1 VDLRK
6 KKFEDVVRTEAP
18 DAMVHM
24 GFIRHFRGE
33 ERRRHDVNVRGTKQL
48 LDHCANYGIQKLVV
62 VSSGYV
68 YGAFPEN
75 PFYMNEDYPLSA
87 SRSYPEIRDLVEVDT
102 LASAFIWKYPQIRTS
117 VLRPVNVLGHFVHS
131 MIGQYL
137 RRERVP
143 TMMGFD
149 PVMQFIHEDDL
160 CEAIAL
166 SLEHDLRG
174 VFNVT
179 GSGQVPLHTA
189 IKETGA
195 RAIPLPE
202 PLFRPIFHRLF
213 RLGFWPIRQARSTI
227 SVPRDSLGKAL
238 QGGDGLSSPLRSRGD
253 LPEHSPLRP
262 GEGRRM
268 GNLQRGLCLVGE
280 RGASSARWS
289 AGAPSPGCQVR
300 RAHSGARCGWRLAV
314 CLLIAFPACRGGQCP
329 PSAPLP
335 ASSKRRPPL
344 QSPDLVLWSRSRATP
359 DLYSRIHPMPI
370 LAALARAGV
379 AAEHVES
386 VVPATAYPVHTT
398 LVTGRPPND
407 HGIPADRMLGDH
419 GVRRERYSHAS
430 YVRGATLW
438 QSAIEARIGVA
449 ALDWPSTLGAAIP
462 LLLPD
467 VLPTRRGERWIDLL
481 AEATT
486 PWLLTL
492 ARSSP
497 EVLAASGAPGAPRDA
512 LLVDLACHVVAAEPP
527 PGLVL
532 LRLSQTE
539 PVLSARG
546 PDSEQARE
554 AFARVDADLGDLLG
568 CLEEAG
574 SLAGAAIAVAGDG
587 AVRPVHTAV
596 RANSVL
602 AEAASHPQAFRR
614 SSWSALVRAQ
624 RRLRVRLARE
634 DRFAMAAKRSR
645 RGEQA
650 AHSDRSAQG

>member
-1 VDLRK
+1 
-6 KKFEDVVRTEAP
+6 
-18 DAMVHM
+18 M
-24 GFIRHFRGE
+24 G
-33 ERRRHDVNVRGTKQL
+33 
-48 LDHCANYGIQKLVV
+48 
-62 VSSGYV
+62 S
-68 YGAFPEN
+68 
-75 PFYMNEDYPLSA
+75 
-87 SRSYPEIRDLVEVDT
+87 
-102 LASAFIWKYPQIRTS
+102 
-117 VLRPVNVLGHFVHS
+117 
-131 MIGQYL
+131 
-137 RRERVP
+137 
-143 TMMGFD
+143 
-149 PVMQFIHEDDL
+149 
-160 CEAIAL
+160 
-166 SLEHDLRG
+166 
-174 VFNVT
+174 
-179 GSGQVPLHTA
+179 
-189 IKETGA
+189 
-195 RAIPLPE
+195 
-202 PLFRPIFHRLF
+202 
-213 RLGFWPIRQARSTI
+213 
-227 SVPRDSLGKAL
+227 
-238 QGGDGLSSPLRSRGD
+238 
-253 LPEHSPLRP
+253 
-262 GEGRRM
+262 
-268 GNLQRGLCLVGE
+268 LQRGLCLVGGSVG
-280 RGASSARWS
+280 RLRPRPGGLRRARRR
-289 AGAPSPGCQVR
+289 PGLQVR
-300 RAHSGARCGWRLAV
+300 RVRLGRPGGCWRLAL
-314 CLLIAFPACRGGQCP
+314 CLLIALTPACRGGP
-329 PSAPLP
+329 VPAPGAPLAGISDAVPP
-335 ASSKRRPPL
+335 ASPGR
-344 QSPDLVLWSRSRATP
+344 PDLVLLVSVSGLTP
-359 DLYSRIHPMPI
+359 DLYLEDPTPMPI

-398 LVTGRPPND
+398 LVTGRTPND

-449 ALDWPSTLGAAIP
+449 ALDWPATLGAAIP

-568 CLEEAG
+568 CLEDAG

-602 AEAASHPQAFRR
+602 AEAGLLTLGPSGAVE
-614 SSWSALVRAQ
+614 SWSALVRSNGGSAF
-624 RRLRVRLARE
+624 VYARE
-634 DRFAMAAKRSR
+634 DRFAVAARSALEAEAKRSGAFR
-645 RGEQA
+645 IVSAQEMIRRDADSQAWFGLEARPGFAFDDSAGGPLLRPSRRRSAGGYLDSRPDLSPGFVAYGRGVRPGLRIPEIAQLDIAPTIAELRGLELQGARESAFVGVLDLRDLGPADTARGEA
-650 AHSDRSAQG
+650 GGDLE